1 MTTATGRRAAWA
13 RLLGAASLIAAFAC
27 TGAHAQRYEYVYG
40 GSCDEEGH
48 GGVQQVS
55 EGGYVA
61 AGVTHSLNGGCGST
75 DIYVVRTKA
84 DGTLAW
90 ARTYTLGH
98 DNIAY
103 DIQEVKTPAGATD
116 GFVLT
121 GTTWDP
127 NPCGGVNQD
136 LLVLRIDRCGNPI
149 WARSIDDGFGGYEI
163 GYDIVVASNTD
174 YIIAGTA
181 SGGAD
186 GFLVRINATGAL
198 QWAKK
203 YDGTRHG
210 RDYFYAVDEASNG
223 DIIAAGGTNSTPSG
237 TYDAWIVRTSSTGTF
252 IAAPHNAVAYGGTT
266 SDEDLR
272 SIQKITQGTKAGDI
286 IGVGKSDF
294 AHPGNPEV
302 LLVETGG
309 DPCTH
314 QVASEYGDNGNN
326 PDEGYCVR
334 EIKPFTGTGASKVI
348 VTGYLTPPM
357 TLTHGLQDV
366 FLKEFTTGTLAQVP
380 APGGRIY
387 GSAQVD
393 VGWSVSQ
400 TTALTGCT
408 TDGFIVAGW
417 GHGTMADPKQLYMI
431 KTNTTLSDN
440 CNDVAY
446 DATSTSPSFSPECR
460 LPIVTDVGA
469 SCAPD
474 IRTSCPTWASQICY
488 TADGTVACSIP
499 DCAACGATKPNM
511 GPGMANEIVDVDE
524 TTILPYPSPVA
535 PGGNLTVEYA
545 APADGT
551 VEIVVSD
558 MNGNVVHRRSSSES
572 AGINH
577 ATIGTEGWATG
588 AYMIRVTTGGRSC
601 SRGVMVL
608 GR

>member
-1 MTTATGRRAAWA
+1 MNVGTTCRAAIV
-13 RLLGAASLIAAFAC
+13 RLSYTAMVMAVLACAGAS
-27 TGAHAQRYEYVYG
+27 AQRWEDVFG
-40 GSCDEEGH
+40 GACDEEGH
-48 GGVQQVS
+48 GGVQQVT

-61 AGVTHSLNGGCGST
+61 AGVTHSIDAGCVST
-75 DIYVVRTKA
+75 DIYVVRTNSN
-84 DGTLAW
+84 GTLAW
-90 ARTYTLGH
+90 ARTYRMGH

-181 SGGAD
+181 HAGSD

-198 QWAKK
+198 QWAKT

-272 SIQKITQGTKAGDI
+272 SVQKITQGTKAGDI
-286 IGVGKSDF
+286 IAVGKSDF
-294 AHPGNPEV
+294 AHPGHPEV
-302 LLVETGG
+302 LLVETGS
-309 DPCTH
+309 DPCTN

-334 EIKPFTGTGASKVI
+334 EITPFTGTGASRVI

-357 TLTHGLQDV
+357 TLTHGVQDV
-366 FLKEFTTGTLAQVP
+366 FLKEFTTGTLAQVAVP
-380 APGGRIY
+380 AGRIY

-400 TTALTGCT
+400 TTALTPCT
-408 TDGFIVAGW
+408 TDGFIVAGY
-417 GHGTMADPKQLYMI
+417 GHGTVADPKQLYMI
-431 KTNTTLSDN
+431 KTNTALSDN
-440 CNDVAY
+440 CNDVTYNAI
-446 DATSTSPSFSPECR
+446 STTPSFSPECR

-474 IRTSCPTWASQICY
+474 ITTSCPTWASQICY
-488 TADGTVACSIP
+488 TADGTLACSIP
-499 DCAACGATKPNM
+499 DCGSCGAAKPNV
-511 GPGMANEIVDVDE
+511 GSGIGNEIVDVNE

-535 PGGNLTVEYA
+535 PGSNLTVEYV

-551 VEIVVSD
+551 VEIVLSD
-558 MNGNVVHRRSSSES
+558 MNGNVVYRHSSNES

-577 ATIGTEGWATG
+577 ATISTEGWATG
-588 AYMIRVTTGGRSC
+588 AYMIRITAGGHAY

-608 GR
+608 GK